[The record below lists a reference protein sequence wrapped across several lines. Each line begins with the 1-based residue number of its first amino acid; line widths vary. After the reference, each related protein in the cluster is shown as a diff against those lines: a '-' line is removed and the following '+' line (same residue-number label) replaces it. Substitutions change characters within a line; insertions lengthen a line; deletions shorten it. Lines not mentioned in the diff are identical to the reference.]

1 MAFLNGGDSTSLT
14 VTVLRSGEE
23 GLPMSEYAEEL
34 RVRLPEHSVRL
45 AQTPREE
52 RELVQE
58 AEVITGSSLR
68 EDVLDNARNV
78 RLFAGT
84 TSGYDHLP
92 LAELRDRVVGVTNAS
107 GIHAPGIAEQTIGNM
122 LVFARRLHIGWQ
134 QKQHASWSH
143 YQGGEL
149 QGSTVTIV
157 GLGAIGTAVARRLE
171 PFDVRTI
178 GVRYTPEKGGP
189 TDTVLGFDADG
200 IHAAFAR
207 SDYVAVASP
216 LTDQTRGLIG
226 TQEFET
232 LPPDSVVI
240 NTARGPIVQ
249 TGALVRALQEG
260 EIRGAALDVTDPE
273 PLPPDHPLWSLDSA
287 LITPHMGGSTP
298 HHWSRLADILQENV
312 QTVTETGRWSG
323 LTNQVLSPTA

>member
-1 MAFLNGGDSTSLT
+1 MASSNVDESTSLT
-14 VTVLRSGEE
+14 VVVLRSGEE

-34 RVRLPEHSVRL
+34 RARLPDHSVQL

-52 RELVQE
+52 RELARD

-68 EDVLDNARNV
+68 DDVLDSARNV

-92 LAELRDRVVGVTNAS
+92 LAELRDRGVGVTNAS
-107 GIHAPGIAEQTIGNM
+107 GIHAPGIAEQTVGNM
-122 LVFARRLHIGWQ
+122 LVFARRLHVGWQ
-134 QKQHASWSH
+134 QKQDANWAH

-189 TDTVLGFDADG
+189 TDTVLGFDEDDV
-200 IHAAFAR
+200 HAAFAR

-216 LTDQTRGLIG
+216 LTEQTRGLIG
-226 TQEFET
+226 PAEFET
-232 LPPDSVVI
+232 LPPSAVVI
-240 NTARGPIVQ
+240 NAARGPIVQ
-249 TGALVRALQEG
+249 TEALVRALQEG

-273 PLPPDHPLWSLDSA
+273 PLPPDHPLWSLDNA

-312 QTVTETGRWSG
+312 QTVTETGQWSG